1 MDAIY
6 AMLFI
11 TFTFIGDPAQ
21 GVLTHSTVKY
31 PSIFTSKKSCEEALD
46 GINKQ
51 STNSGA
57 VGLCIKVSRR

>member
-6 AMLFI
+6 AMLFV

-21 GVLTHSTVKY
+21 GVLTHSTVKHPY
-31 PSIFTSKKSCEEALD
+31 IFPSKKSCEEALD

-57 VGLCIKVSRR
+57 VGLCLKVSRK